1 MSNDSVITNVPF
13 LVAVLARQPKFEAVL
28 SEIDIV
34 TNELHYAIT
43 NLSAWMKPEYV
54 SKTLVG

>member
-1 MSNDSVITNVPF
+1 MSNVPF
-13 LVAVLARQPKFEAVL
+13 LVAVPARQPKFEAVL

-34 TNELHYAIT
+34 TNELHHAIS
-43 NLSAWMKPEYV
+43 NLSAWMKPEYA